1 VSLDWVARA
10 QEYGIVSLH
19 VFVVPVEMADSSKIR
34 GLDVPRQKSRPL
46 RGGFLDSCLPSR
58 YCVTV
63 KTPGLVAV
71 PPAVVIAIFPVFAPV
86 GTVCGDFCVRVHRE
100 TSRFYPAERDFRG
113 LSQADSG

>member
-1 VSLDWVARA
+1 MVLIVSLDWVARA
-10 QEYGIVSLH
+10 QEYSIVSLH

-46 RGGFLDSCLPSR
+46 RGGFLDSLLTLTLLR
-58 YCVTV
+58 VTV

-86 GTVCGDFCVRVHRE
+86 GTVCGDFCVRVH
-100 TSRFYPAERDFRG
+100 P
-113 LSQADSG
+113 